1 MVNAPPAAAVESA
14 QGGEGAPRRSERLL
28 QGRTRSRYAS
38 PPSPARRRQAR
49 KRSRASSQEIHGQ
62 EIVGG
67 SADDAEAEFN
77 SATLLY
83 LTAEE
88 MLPYYKRLYKKRANM
103 GLAWYHKNNPE
114 DLYEFTSMVLND
126 VYNFMDGGIC
136 YMHMNFKA
144 RNVTTR
150 SEELFFAELALNNS
164 VFDANGGYSTTTCSI
179 VDDNCVGGKKDV
191 LGVLP
196 AERYDEKNCYAC
208 AEKIKHPTGVT
219 YKGGHY
225 AEDYFVD

>member
-1 MVNAPPAAAVESA
+1 MNVTLC
-14 QGGEGAPRRSERLL
+14 R
-28 QGRTRSRYAS
+28 
-38 PPSPARRRQAR
+38 
-49 KRSRASSQEIHGQ
+49 IHDQ

-67 SADDAEAEFN
+67 SADDAGAEFN
-77 SATLLY
+77 SATLFY

-114 DLYEFTSMVLND
+114 DFYEFTSMALND

-164 VFDANGGYSTTTCSI
+164 VSDANGGYSTTTCSI
-179 VDDNCVGGKKDV
+179 VDDDCVGGKKDL
-191 LGVLP
+191 LGVKDDLP